1 MKGLRIMTLRILAGG
16 GGAAAARDDD
26 FNLVTTLLQ
35 GNGPNNGYNSA
46 IANSSGDSY
55 SITTSGAINQGRA
68 SPFSAP
74 AGYWSTFFDGASEYF
89 KVTSHADFAFGT
101 GAYLSLIHI

>member
-1 MKGLRIMTLRILAGG
+1 MTLRILAGG

-35 GNGPNNGYNSA
+35 GNGPNAGTNGV

-55 SITTSGAINQGRA
+55 SITT
-68 SPFSAP
+68 
-74 AGYWSTFFDGASEYF
+74 
-89 KVTSHADFAFGT
+89 
-101 GAYLSLIHI
+101 